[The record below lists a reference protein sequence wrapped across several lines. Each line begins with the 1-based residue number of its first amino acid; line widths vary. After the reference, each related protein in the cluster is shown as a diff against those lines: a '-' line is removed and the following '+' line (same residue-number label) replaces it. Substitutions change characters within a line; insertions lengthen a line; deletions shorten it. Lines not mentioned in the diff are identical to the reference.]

1 MLKRHF
7 QTTILKDQK
16 KKMSKTQKKH
26 SNPKYEEFE
35 YSSHYSK
42 KTKTM
47 IENKEIETIEKFLK
61 SNNAAKIINYDEQ
74 Y

>member
-1 MLKRHF
+1 
-7 QTTILKDQK
+7 
-16 KKMSKTQKKH
+16 MSKTQKKH
-26 SNPKYEEFE
+26 ANPKYEEIE

-42 KTKTM
+42 KTKAI
-47 IENKEIETIEKFLK
+47 IENKEIKTIEKLLK